1 MSTNTLDLKPGL
13 TGQATLT
20 VSESDTAARWGSGRA
35 PVMASPV
42 MVALMEAAA
51 VDCIDARLPTGQ
63 ESLGV
68 RLDIEHIA
76 PTPAG
81 LTVTATAEL
90 VEIDG
95 RTLTFKVEAR
105 DDRELVGRGRHVRV
119 VVDSARFRAKAQSK
133 LPN

>member
-1 MSTNTLDLKPGL
+1 
-13 TGQATLT
+13 
-20 VSESDTAARWGSGRA
+20 
-35 PVMASPV
+35 
-42 MVALMEAAA
+42 MEAAA

-119 VVDSARFRAKAQSK
+119 VVDAARFRAKAQSK